1 LELCDIFDLECQRHL
16 FDVTACMRGVE
27 PGDLPMVEALTRDE
41 YRARLEGEDPLTVDE
56 SREDAQF
63 TALLQGIRLLPV
75 GAESSRAATIDAL
88 VDNVLAFYST
98 ETGGVTIIERDDV
111 EPQAEVF
118 VLSHEFV
125 HVQQDRELD
134 LQAFTGEHVSTFDDE
149 LVVRSMIEGEAMLY
163 SNLVM
168 AQRPGFELTLE
179 QFSAYYANLQAS
191 SRKEA
196 EDPFVPY
203 QIAAGG
209 FPYAYGGPWVTG
221 AWGAHAESGVRSVFD
236 DLPPSARALMAAP
249 SGDPGAGPAVSLGD
263 PALPDGYTVLSRD
276 TFGAWMLYMFVARN
290 ALFGED
296 EAYEAALV
304 WEGDAMLIAAGSDP
318 DDAAMLWRV
327 RFQDGSAG
335 LVERIVGALQDRS
348 APGDA
353 AWRAT
358 VTDVGFDLVLATRA
372 ADLATWTQVFDAV
385 ASAPTRPLD
394 YTDPTTRRRL
404 PRPWP
409 PDLLRSGTRPVA
421 GADILLRR

>member
-1 LELCDIFDLECQRHL
+1 
-16 FDVTACMRGVE
+16 
-27 PGDLPMVEALTRDE
+27 
-41 YRARLEGEDPLTVDE
+41 
-56 SREDAQF
+56 
-63 TALLQGIRLLPV
+63 
-75 GAESSRAATIDAL
+75 
-88 VDNVLAFYST
+88 
-98 ETGGVTIIERDDV
+98 
-111 EPQAEVF
+111 
-118 VLSHEFV
+118 
-125 HVQQDRELD
+125 
-134 LQAFTGEHVSTFDDE
+134 
-149 LVVRSMIEGEAMLY
+149 
-163 SNLVM
+163 
-168 AQRPGFELTLE
+168 
-179 QFSAYYANLQAS
+179 
-191 SRKEA
+191 
-196 EDPFVPY
+196 
-203 QIAAGG
+203 
-209 FPYAYGGPWVTG
+209 
-221 AWGAHAESGVRSVFD
+221 
-236 DLPPSARALMAAP
+236 
-249 SGDPGAGPAVSLGD
+249 
-263 PALPDGYTVLSRD
+263 
-276 TFGAWMLYMFVARN
+276 MLYMFVARN

-372 ADLATWTQVFDAV
+372 ADLATWT
-385 ASAPTRPLD
+385 RPLD